1 MAFPALAA
9 RGHEQLLANG
19 FRPRPGDPHDGHA
32 ARPRGHR
39 RGNGRDGV
47 EPPWSD
53 SIPGREGSIPPHF
66 NAFHAKAVEKG
77 LLLDVIK
84 TGFP

>member
-9 RGHEQLLANG
+9 WCHKQLLANG

-32 ARPRGHR
+32 ARPRGDR

-47 EPPWSD
+47 EPVVGLHSWERSQH
-53 SIPGREGSIPPHF
+53 PPHF
-66 NAFHAKAVEKG
+66 KAFHAKAVEKG
-77 LLLDVIK
+77 LLLDVIE